1 MWRNEKGFT
10 YPLTLVML
18 LLFLLVFSFK
28 VEQLLTERK
37 LAHETAIILQEEY
50 YFHTSVKKIEKVLQS
65 DGTVPVQGKFS
76 YLYGEVTYQAAAP
89 SGSLQ
94 NILFTLRMKSGETVV
109 ARGFFDTNLKRLMKW
124 VELN

>member
-1 MWRNEKGFT
+1 MGRNEKGFT

-37 LAHETAIILQEEY
+37 LVHETTIILQQEY
-50 YFHTSVKKIEKVLQS
+50 YLHTTVKKIEKELQS
-65 DGTVPVQGKFS
+65 AGTLPMQGKYS
-76 YLYGEVTYQAAAP
+76 YLNGEVTYQTSAP

-94 NILFTLRMKSGETVV
+94 NILFTLRMKTGETVV
-109 ARGFFDTNLKRLMKW
+109 ARGFFDTNTKRLLKW
-124 VELN
+124 TELI

>member
-1 MWRNEKGFT
+1 MRRNEKGFT

-37 LAHETAIILQEEY
+37 LVHETAVILQEEY
-50 YFHTSVKKIEKVLQS
+50 YFHTSVKKIEIALQS
-65 DGTVPVQGKFS
+65 ADAVPVQGMFS
-76 YLYGEVTYQAAAP
+76 YQYGEVTYQAAVP
-89 SGSLQ
+89 IKSLQ
-94 NILFTLRMKSGETVV
+94 SILFTLRMKSGETVV
-109 ARGFFDTNLKRLMKW
+109 ARGFFDTNLKRLIKW

>member
-1 MWRNEKGFT
+1 MERNEKGFT

-37 LAHETAIILQEEY
+37 MIHETAVILQQEY
-50 YFHTSVKKIEKVLQS
+50 YLHTSVKKIEKVLQS
-65 DGTVPVQGKFS
+65 AETLPTQGK
-76 YLYGEVTYQAAAP
+76 YLYLNGEVTYQTSAP

-94 NILFTLRMKSGETVV
+94 NILFTLRMKTGETVV
-109 ARGFFDTNLKRLMKW
+109 ARGFFDTNMKRLLKW
-124 VELN
+124 SELN